1 MSSWIDYPPP
11 PSPGLG
17 RTPPLLVESDQLDD
31 FAAYFEQ
38 AGANRVD
45 IALVNAVDSFGVIE
59 SLKAAL
65 PFPAW
70 CGSSWDSIED
80 AFEELRAT
88 WSFPSLMVLRSFDR
102 LLADHAHLALET
114 TIRLHD
120 LEQAFSAAGEQL
132 ILAFE
137 GVSWSS

>member
-11 PSPGLG
+11 PPPGLG
-17 RTPPLLVESDQLDD
+17 RTPPLLVEFNQLDE
-31 FAAYFEQ
+31 FAAYFED

-45 IALVNAVDSFGVIE
+45 VAVANAVDSFSVIE
-59 SLKAAL
+59 ALKTVL
-65 PFPAW
+65 PFPEW

-80 AFEELRAT
+80 AFEELRAA
-88 WSFPSLMVLRSFDR
+88 WSFPSLMVLRGFDR
-102 LLADHAHLALET
+102 LLASHAHLALET

-120 LEQAFSAAGEQL
+120 LEQAFSVAGEQL

-137 GVSWSS
+137 GISWSS